1 MTELSK
7 KIFSNYQVRKTR
19 KQKTEFIEL
28 LEKEL
33 QDKQITVE
41 SGGWTRCRN
50 IIVGDIEKAEYI
62 LGAHYDTQPVLPF
75 PKFLTPKNMFIY
87 ILYVLLIVI
96 FLFAVEFVVIFV
108 ARLVFQDSE
117 IVSALSRLVLGVLL
131 IGMLFGP
138 ANKHT
143 ANDNTS
149 GVITLIEAIHNEEIA
164 KKAAFVFFDQ
174 EELGL
179 FGSAFFAK
187 KHKKLMKDKLLINF
201 DCVSDGNH
209 MMFIYSKPAKKYQTA
224 LESACTST
232 KEKNAVHTDAA
243 KTLYPSDQMNFKCS
257 VGVAAFNKNKL
268 FGYYIDKIH
277 TPKDIVFD
285 ERNIEFLIDGLVR
298 FFQNIESK
306 EL

>member
-7 KIFSNYQVRKTR
+7 KILSTYQVRKTK
-19 KQKTEFIEL
+19 KQKTEFIEFL
-28 LEKEL
+28 KSEL
-33 QDKQITVE
+33 PDKQIVVE

-50 IIVGDIEKAEYI
+50 IIVGDIEKAEFI

-75 PKFLTPKNMFIY
+75 PNFLTPKNIPIY
-87 ILYVLLIVI
+87 LGYVLMISVFACLFSMAITLGARFI
-96 FLFAVEFVVIFV
+96 FQDAAFAGTFGRFAVGI
-108 ARLVFQDSE
+108 LL
-117 IVSALSRLVLGVLL
+117 LS
-131 IGMLFGP
+131 MMFGP

-149 GVITLIEAIHNEEIA
+149 GVITLIEAMHNDDIA

-187 KHKKLMKDKLLINF
+187 EHKELMKDKLLINF
-201 DCVSDGNH
+201 DCVSDGDH
-209 MMFIYSKPAKKYQTA
+209 MMFIYSKPADNHRIK
-224 LESACTST
+224 LEAAFPST
-232 KEKNAVHTDAA
+232 EEKEAVHTDAA
-243 KTLYPSDQMNFKCS
+243 KTLYPSDQKNFKCS

-277 TPKDIVFD
+277 TPKDTVFD
-285 ERNIEFLIDGLVR
+285 ERNIEFLIDGLSR
-298 FFQNIESK
+298 FAQSNE
-306 EL
+306 